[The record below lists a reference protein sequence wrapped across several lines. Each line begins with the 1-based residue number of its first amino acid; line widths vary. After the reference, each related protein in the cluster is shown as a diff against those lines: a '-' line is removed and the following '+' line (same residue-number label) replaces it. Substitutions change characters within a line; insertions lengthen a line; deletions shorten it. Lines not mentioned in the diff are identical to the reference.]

1 MFQSGFVSIVGL
13 PNAGKSTFMNRV
25 LGQKISIISSKPQTT
40 RTNIHGVLTQDDFQ
54 IVFVDTPGAQT
65 PRNKLGEHMAKSV
78 KQSLVDVDVILFMVD
93 INFGILDKEM
103 ELYEQIK
110 GKAPIILCLNKCDMV
125 NDEKVLK
132 SIDKYSKLDG
142 IDQIVPIS
150 AKEEK
155 NLDRLVSVI
164 REYLPEG
171 PMYYPADMVTD
182 QPERLIAAEIIREK
196 ALNHL
201 RDEIPHGIGVEIMK
215 IKDEE
220 DRMFVSATMYCEKDS
235 HKGMIIGKQGAM
247 LKTIGKEARM
257 DLRHLFGK
265 GVYLE
270 LWVKVVKDWRNKQS
284 ALTDLGFEK
293 Q

>member
-1 MFQSGFVSIVGL
+1 MVG
-13 PNAGKSTFMNRV
+13 
-25 LGQKISIISSKPQTT
+25 
-40 RTNIHGVLTQDDFQ
+40 
-54 IVFVDTPGAQT
+54 
-65 PRNKLGEHMAKSV
+65 E
-78 KQSLVDVDVILFMVD
+78 
-93 INFGILDKEM
+93 
-103 ELYEQIK
+103 
-110 GKAPIILCLNKCDMV
+110 
-125 NDEKVLK
+125 EKVLK